1 MVQGGKCIVSRTGVW
16 AGGAVEHKVSDDD
29 KETSVSSRGPLP
41 RAGEVRNEEA
51 LMAINLEGSSE
62 YLIVDDLRQ
71 LGPTAQGAFLQRLLK
86 DLTSVEVTEKESIVH
101 WEKILARRNELT
113 EKLGRPS
120 SLRTAAVD

>member
-29 KETSVSSRGPLP
+29 KETSASSRGPLP

-51 LMAINLEGSSE
+51 LMAIDLEGSSE
-62 YLIVDDLRQ
+62 YLLELIVDNLRQ
-71 LGPTAQGAFLQRLLK
+71 LGPAAQGAFLQRVLK

-101 WEKILARRNELT
+101 WEKILAHRSELT
-113 EKLGRPS
+113 GNS
-120 SLRTAAVD
+120 AAHPR